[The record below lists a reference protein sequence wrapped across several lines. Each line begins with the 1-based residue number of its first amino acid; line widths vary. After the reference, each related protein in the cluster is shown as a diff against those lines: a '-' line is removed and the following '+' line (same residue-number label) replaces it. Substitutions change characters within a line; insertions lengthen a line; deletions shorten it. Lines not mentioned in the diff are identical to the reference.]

1 MTISTQYIEDR
12 MTGDLTVIRSGD
24 AGPVLEHNKA
34 LQTLNDGYSPSR
46 ELRRAATVPFIV
58 YELWKN
64 LYGVDMLNPDHGPKV
79 MELLDSNEHAFLR
92 TAPGTL
98 SRKPRRLLRP

>member
-1 MTISTQYIEDR
+1 MIETRYVEDP
-12 MTGDLTVIRSGD
+12 MTGDLTVIRSAD
-24 AGPVLEHNKA
+24 AGPILEANKA
-34 LQTLNDGYSPSR
+34 LASSGDGYSPSR

-64 LYGVDMLNPDHGPKV
+64 LYGVDMFNPDHGPKV
-79 MELLDSNEHAFLR
+79 MELLDSSEWAYLR

-98 SRKPRRLLRP
+98 SRKPRRRLILP